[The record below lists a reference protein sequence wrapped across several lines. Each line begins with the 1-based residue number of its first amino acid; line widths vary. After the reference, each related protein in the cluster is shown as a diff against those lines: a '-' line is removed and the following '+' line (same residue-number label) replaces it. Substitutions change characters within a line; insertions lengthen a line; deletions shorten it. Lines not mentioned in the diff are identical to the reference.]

1 MSESNATLERAEL
14 RAFLQGLGNKFF
26 SVTYIKRKTGEV
38 ATMTATNAYGKYLQG
53 GKPAYDAEAKG
64 LYVLLSTKA
73 TAIGKAKVEAGET
86 DKVQGIRSVGLEGV
100 ITVKCDGT
108 LYTVV

>member
-1 MSESNATLERAEL
+1 MSEATIERAEL

-26 SVTYIKRKTGEV
+26 SVTYVKRTTGEV

-73 TAIGKAKVEAGET
+73 TAIGKAKVEAGEA
-86 DKVQGIRSVGLEGV
+86 DKVHGIRSVGLEGV
-100 ITVKCDGT
+100 VTVKCDGT
-108 LYTVV
+108 LYQVV

>member
-1 MSESNATLERAEL
+1 MSEATIERDNL

-26 SVTYIKRKTGEV
+26 SVTYVKRKTGEV
-38 ATMTATNAYGKYLQG
+38 ATMTATNAYGKFLAG
-53 GKPAYDAEAKG
+53 GTPAYDAEAKG

-73 TAIGKAKVEAGET
+73 VAIGKAKVEAGET

-100 ITVKCDGT
+100 LTVKCDGT

>member
-1 MSESNATLERAEL
+1 MSEQTIEREDL

-26 SVTYIKRKTGEV
+26 SVTYVKRKTGEV
-38 ATMTATNAYGKYLQG
+38 ATMTATNAYGKFLAG
-53 GKPAYDAEAKG
+53 GTPAYDAEAKG

-73 TAIGKAKVEAGET
+73 VAIGKAKVEAGET

-100 ITVKCDGT
+100 INVKCDGT

>member
-1 MSESNATLERAEL
+1 MSNATIERAEL

-26 SVTYIKRKTGEV
+26 SITYVKRTTGETATMV
-38 ATMTATNAYGKYLQG
+38 ATNRYGKFLVG

-64 LYVLLSTKA
+64 LYTLLSTKA
-73 TAIGKAKVEAGET
+73 VAIGKAKVEAGET
-86 DKVQGIRSVGLEGV
+86 ERIEGIRSVGLEGV

-108 LYTVV
+108 LYTIV